1 MRTAGEETKTER
13 MSSAFLSGAVAQFGR
28 APRSQCGG
36 QGFDPPLLH
45 HLFSTIYSRR
55 QRWLFWPS
63 GQYVT
68 NFSRNKLYCLH
79 SSSLASLNHS
89 DVTHRYA
96 NIRVSEKLRNRESIA
111 TGFGQS
117 SPECGP
123 EIFP

>member
-1 MRTAGEETKTER
+1 MRTAGEETKPEI

-63 GQYVT
+63 GQYVDI
-68 NFSRNKLYCLH
+68 FSGIQLH
-79 SSSLASLNHS
+79 GVNSRTFALLNCPH
-89 DVTHRYA
+89 VTHSHT
-96 NIRVSEKLRNRESIA
+96 NV
-111 TGFGQS
+111 
-117 SPECGP
+117 
-123 EIFP
+123 